1 MHLTPRGWCRQAH
14 AEKHAQVCSKH
25 TQGSI
30 HARTE
35 ANTAVMYTYISAR
48 GRQNQYQTM
57 STYWPS
63 HTCKDSHTCQYAQAD
78 AHAYAHAHTQ
88 IHIKLNI
95 HTCILSDTNGH
106 IHKHTHTHPHTH
118 LYTFIKILTQ
128 MHTGTHDMFECES
141 TRRDVPKRLQDATGR
156 WL

>member
-48 GRQNQYQTM
+48 GRQSQYQTM

-63 HTCKDSHTCQYAQAD
+63 HTCKDSHTYHYAQAH
-78 AHAYAHAHTQ
+78 AHAYAHENTHKLISSQTYTHAH
-88 IHIKLNI
+88 
-95 HTCILSDTNGH
+95 S
-106 IHKHTHTHPHTH
+106 
-118 LYTFIKILTQ
+118 LTQ
-128 MHTGTHDMFECES
+128 MDIFTHIYTHSQRYPHKCTLGRTTCSNASRRVETFQSAFKTPRAGGFEV
-141 TRRDVPKRLQDATGR
+141 RNKKA
-156 WL
+156 